1 MTSLTRAV
9 RRKTRFPYAVLYAGK
24 TRPIIVSLEPGD
36 VITFREAGRR
46 HVWSV
51 PIDRIFRQAV
61 REAAVAQR
69 RERKSRRRSQLQTA
83 IP

>member
-46 HVWSV
+46 HVWSL
-51 PIDRIFRQAV
+51 PIDHVFRYAV
-61 REAAVAQR
+61 REAAIAHR
-69 RERKSRRRSQLQTA
+69 RERKARRRSQFQTT
-83 IP
+83 IL